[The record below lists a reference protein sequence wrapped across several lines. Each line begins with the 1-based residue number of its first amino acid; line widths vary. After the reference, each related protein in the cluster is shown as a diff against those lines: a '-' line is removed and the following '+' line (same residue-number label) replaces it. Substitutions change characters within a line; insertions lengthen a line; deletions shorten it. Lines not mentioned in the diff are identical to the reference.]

1 MNRRALQPIA
11 GFFGRTERQ
20 PAMTSSL
27 MEALIPVRATQVLRG
42 SITLTWISDF
52 RLQRKLT
59 SPGAR

>member
-1 MNRRALQPIA
+1 
-11 GFFGRTERQ
+11 
-20 PAMTSSL
+20 MTSSL
-27 MEALIPVRATQVLRG
+27 MEALIPVRAAQVLRG